1 MVTKEKP
8 KAKAKKSNLGHP
20 KERYLKWYKD
30 MLLIRKF
37 EEKTGQLY
45 IQQKFEGFCHL
56 YIGQEAVVA
65 DQCCNGENTAV
76 SVSAMLR
83 RLKCSLHVQQPRIC
97 LRAGGASYF
106 AAKAGEASVSM
117 PR

>member
-37 EEKTGQLY
+37 EEN
-45 IQQKFEGFCHL
+45 F
-56 YIGQEAVVA
+56 
-65 DQCCNGENTAV
+65 
-76 SVSAMLR
+76 
-83 RLKCSLHVQQPRIC
+83 
-97 LRAGGASYF
+97 
-106 AAKAGEASVSM
+106 
-117 PR
+117 